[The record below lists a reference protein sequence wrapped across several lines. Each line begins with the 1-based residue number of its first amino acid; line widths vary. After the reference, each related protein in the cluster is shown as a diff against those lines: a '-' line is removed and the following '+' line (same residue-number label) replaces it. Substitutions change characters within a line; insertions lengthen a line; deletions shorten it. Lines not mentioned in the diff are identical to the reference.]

1 MPHRSRHWAA
11 APDRQHEG
19 EIEAMSL
26 NTLGEWS
33 DFLQAVGALATALLA
48 AIGLVMVVVELRS
61 LTKSINGN
69 SSAQVY
75 TYMMD
80 LVRIQ
85 IEHPELRAYVYGGRC
100 PPEGG
105 IEAQRL
111 AAFFGAFG
119 DFMEFV
125 FAQRR
130 LGILPESEFRDPW
143 QPFFAKLLSG
153 SPGLKAYISNADY
166 YCVELRRFAQST
178 TELTAEKP

>member
-1 MPHRSRHWAA
+1 
-11 APDRQHEG
+11 
-19 EIEAMSL
+19 MSL